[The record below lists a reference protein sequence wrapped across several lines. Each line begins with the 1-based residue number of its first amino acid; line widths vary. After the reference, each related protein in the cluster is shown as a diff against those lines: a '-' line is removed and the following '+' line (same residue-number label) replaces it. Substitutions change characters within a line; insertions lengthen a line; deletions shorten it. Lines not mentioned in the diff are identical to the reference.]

1 MCRLSLRSF
10 KTCSRLSGSCCNSG
24 SRTAKLL
31 TVMLCVLILL
41 LSGCGTWAERTQGTL
56 TAAPLTPGAIVTDDW
71 SYERGG
77 KTVVA
82 SGTWVHLPA
91 DEAGNLLLW
100 IQNVEGAGL

>member
-1 MCRLSLRSF
+1 M
-10 KTCSRLSGSCCNSG
+10 
-24 SRTAKLL
+24 
-31 TVMLCVLILL
+31 
-41 LSGCGTWAERTQGTL
+41 
-56 TAAPLTPGAIVTDDW
+56 TDDW